1 MATSNSTPKLDFF
14 NFSNELGYKIWENH
28 ATASGIE
35 ALLIANGWEG
45 SDELTAAKYLVNR
58 LQDDLKALARMV
70 DASSYSYVSK
80 QTQDRCAN
88 SSIES
93 PH

>member
-14 NFSNELGYKIWENH
+14 NFSNELGYKIWENR

-35 ALLIANGWEG
+35 ALLMLTAWEG
-45 SDELTAAKYLVNR
+45 SDELTAAKYLINR
-58 LQDDLKALARMV
+58 MQDDLKALASLV

-88 SSIES
+88 SSVES

>member
-14 NFSNELGYKIWENH
+14 NFSNDLGYKIWESH

-45 SDELTAAKYLVNR
+45 SDDLTAAKYLINR
-58 LQDDLKALARMV
+58 LQDDLKALASLV
-70 DASSYSYVSK
+70 DTSSYSYVSK
-80 QTQDRCAN
+80 SIQDHCAN
-88 SSIES
+88 SSVES